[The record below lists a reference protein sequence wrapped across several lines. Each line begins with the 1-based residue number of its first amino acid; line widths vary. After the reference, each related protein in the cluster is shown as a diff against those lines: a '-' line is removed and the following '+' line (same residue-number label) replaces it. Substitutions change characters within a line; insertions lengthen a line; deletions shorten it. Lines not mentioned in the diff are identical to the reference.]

1 MTLFGTNGLA
11 MKNNKINKEVILE
24 VKELSKHFGGIK
36 AVNRVNMKLFK
47 NEIIAIV
54 GDNGAGKSTLIKI
67 ISGVHK
73 KDGGQIFING
83 EEVQIENPMNAKKYG
98 IETVYQEEGVISI
111 FDASDNL
118 FLGRER
124 YKSNFLGKWFKFLDF
139 KYMKEETE
147 KLLARLSIELKDIDS
162 EVSNLSGGQRQSI
175 VIGRAAYWGGK
186 IVILDEPTNNLGV
199 KQERKVMELI
209 KNLRN
214 SYDVSIIVI
223 SHNINHVFELVDRIV
238 VLRNGVI
245 VGERIKNKTDTNE
258 VVSLITGVS

>member
-1 MTLFGTNGLA
+1 MT
-11 MKNNKINKEVILE
+11 MYDEMINKEVILE

-36 AVNRVNMKLFK
+36 AVNKVNMKLFK

-54 GDNGAGKSTLIKI
+54 GDNGAGKSTLIKT

-73 KDGGQIFING
+73 KNGGQIFING
-83 EEVQIENPMNAKKYG
+83 KEAQIENTMDAKQYG

-111 FDASDNL
+111 FNASDNL

-139 KYMKEETE
+139 KYMREETE
-147 KLLARLSIELKDIDS
+147 KLLKRLGIELKDIDS

-199 KQERKVMELI
+199 TQERRVLEFI

-214 SYDVSIIVI
+214 NYDVSIMVI
-223 SHNINHVFELVDRIV
+223 SHNINHVFELVDRII
-238 VLRNGVI
+238 VLRNGKV
-245 VGERIKNKTDTNE
+245 VGERIKDKSDTNE
-258 VVSLITGVS
+258 VVSLITGVV